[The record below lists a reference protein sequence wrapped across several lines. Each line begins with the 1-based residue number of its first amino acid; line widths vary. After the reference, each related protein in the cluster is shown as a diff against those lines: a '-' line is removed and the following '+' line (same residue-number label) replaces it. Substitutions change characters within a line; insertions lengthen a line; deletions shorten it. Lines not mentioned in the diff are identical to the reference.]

1 LCSGDIDPGQRQS
14 LEVFV
19 TSVRINDMEGLLTT
33 LETLSDERKQ
43 YAIFF
48 VMAVKERT
56 DMTSRAE
63 H

>member
-1 LCSGDIDPGQRQS
+1 
-14 LEVFV
+14 VFV
-19 TSVRINDMEGLLTT
+19 TSVRIDDMEGLLTT
-33 LETLSDERKQ
+33 LETLSDEREQ